1 MKLVAKIN
9 ERISIY
15 ADENQFVVKV
25 RSKPNQRLD
34 KQESWYFP
42 TLDMCFQEIFDYLCR
57 KRLADGRNK
66 SLKEVAEIILKTR
79 EEILKIMEP
88 FVKLRP

>member
-15 ADENQFVVKV
+15 ANENQFVVKV

-34 KQESWYFP
+34 KQESWYF
-42 TLDMCFQEIFDYLCR
+42 
-57 KRLADGRNK
+57 
-66 SLKEVAEIILKTR
+66 SLL
-79 EEILKIMEP
+79 
-88 FVKLRP
+88 